1 MKTARLLETIALA
14 ILLGFI
20 GCKGSG
26 TTGAPSTASASSAP
40 SSGSASTALP
50 DFGSPRQVEVVDP
63 MFNMVAE
70 TINVPASWK
79 FESTVLHGP
88 GCPGEYY
95 AVVFR
100 TASADFRYGVQALP
114 TVQWAW
120 ADDDRLKPKGGACKY
135 MAGMSA
141 AEYGT
146 LIAPRM
152 RPGSEVDKIERA
164 PIADSLQQYAQQTN
178 QKFRQQAA
186 AMGNPNPA
194 SMTADAQRLLIHY
207 DLNGQPEEEWLVVQM
222 YVTRFPRPVMANR
235 PGQVLQTVIMPVY
248 NTNVIVMAMRAPK
261 GQLQSAVPVFSAI
274 NGSTKVNQ
282 QYQSMLSARSAEFN
296 NRMIAQS
303 WQSTHT
309 ILQAGAEA
317 GARLQSNAQAFIQH
331 LQQEGDV
338 RRANFNARMLQKS
351 AHAQDVSD
359 YLLDQQLYVNP
370 TTGRTTTQSSQYNN
384 TYSNGN
390 GAIMQT
396 NSQYNPDGLVS
407 GNWIQM
413 QPIHH

>member
-1 MKTARLLETIALA
+1 
-14 ILLGFI
+14 
-20 GCKGSG
+20 
-26 TTGAPSTASASSAP
+26 
-40 SSGSASTALP
+40 
-50 DFGSPRQVEVVDP
+50 
-63 MFNMVAE
+63 
-70 TINVPASWK
+70 
-79 FESTVLHGP
+79 
-88 GCPGEYY
+88 
-95 AVVFR
+95 
-100 TASADFRYGVQALP
+100 
-114 TVQWAW
+114 
-120 ADDDRLKPKGGACKY
+120 
-135 MAGMSA
+135 
-141 AEYGT
+141 
-146 LIAPRM
+146 
-152 RPGSEVDKIERA
+152 
-164 PIADSLQQYAQQTN
+164 
-178 QKFRQQAA
+178 
-186 AMGNPNPA
+186 
-194 SMTADAQRLLIHY
+194 
-207 DLNGQPEEEWLVVQM
+207 
-222 YVTRFPRPVMANR
+222 
-235 PGQVLQTVIMPVY
+235 VY
-248 NTNVIVMAMRAPK
+248 NTNVIVTAMRAPK
-261 GQLQSAVPVFSAI
+261 GQLQSAGPVFATI

-282 QYQSMLSARSAEFN
+282 QYQSMLSARSAAFN
-296 NRMIAQS
+296 NRLIAQS

-384 TYSNGN
+384 TYTNGN